1 MMKRIAQAWGFAAIV
16 LLPDYIDMTSPAG
29 DARMRVAGPL
39 TKIALAHLTDMLIV
53 AVIFALLM
61 AGLRELKS
69 WPKIRWSL
77 VALLPVYLLARNLN
91 VIPFDVPDAA
101 VAAVSLLWIGVVIL
115 LGSRFPRVALRLR
128 QAGSSLLTGFAVFA
142 LVMTVQLVRA
152 SFWRPGPQA
161 FANAISAAPASK
173 PRLVW
178 ILFDELAYKYT
189 FETRDPS
196 LKLPNL
202 DRLRAES
209 TLFTD
214 MTPIAY
220 RTTRAVPSLMLG
232 RIVTDV
238 EYTADNQY
246 LIETEDSPQWQPF
259 DAKASLIGMAKQ
271 HGLTTSIVGWYI
283 AYCPIFAKVAT
294 ECYWSN
300 DDAQDRGP
308 TALDASFAENA
319 WFPLR
324 ILVEQ
329 FVWPSRAWADT
340 AEWNAEGH
348 IASVKDGS
356 EHALE
361 TLSNSQADI
370 IYLHLPAPHPPE
382 FWDRQTGKFAVGGS
396 YLDSLDYSDRLLGQM
411 LDVLEKQPRWAATT
425 LIVHGDHSWRTQ
437 MWRPLPGWSAEDERI
452 SHGGEWDPRALLMIH
467 SPGQQN
473 AKTVTAPTSVMY
485 IHDAVAAEIRA
496 MPGH

>member
-294 ECYWSN
+294 EQRRRAGSRPDGARRQLRRECVVSAAHPGGAIRLAQPRVGRYGGVERGRPYRVSERWERTRAR
-300 DDAQDRGP
+300 DA
-308 TALDASFAENA
+308 F
-319 WFPLR
+319 
-324 ILVEQ
+324 
-329 FVWPSRAWADT
+329 
-340 AEWNAEGH
+340 
-348 IASVKDGS
+348 
-356 EHALE
+356 
-361 TLSNSQADI
+361 
-370 IYLHLPAPHPPE
+370 
-382 FWDRQTGKFAVGGS
+382 
-396 YLDSLDYSDRLLGQM
+396 
-411 LDVLEKQPRWAATT
+411 KQPGRHHLSSSACAA
-425 LIVHGDHSWRTQ
+425 
-437 MWRPLPGWSAEDERI
+437 PA
-452 SHGGEWDPRALLMIH
+452 
-467 SPGQQN
+467 
-473 AKTVTAPTSVMY
+473 
-485 IHDAVAAEIRA
+485 
-496 MPGH
+496 